1 MAKNATKTGLDYT
14 NAITNSHNE
23 EAKALNIIDV
33 GSLVPARYG
42 KVLLEYNSDGT
53 ISKVDYLSNGVYQET
68 RVVCNADSVGSAHKT
83 TVNFTGR
90 TPQLLAGKAFVVH
103 DAIGAT
109 AIWFNMDNSNTEPI
123 VSGTYRSIEVNI
135 LSSDNPSTI
144 ASKTSQKVH
153 SDPLFISMYS
163 LYYTI
168 ISVANA
174 GIRPDSYDV
183 NSGVSL
189 KNTSGSNAQTLN
201 NKVWHI
207 SIPSTDYYVW
217 YSVSGGGTDPLIPG
231 KTGIMVNVPLGATAN
246 TVANS
251 TKIALQNTQKFTVTV
266 KEDNLLITNNY
277 VGVCTDPE
285 EGNSN
290 FVIFVQRSGED
301 RNLLVTLLLG
311 YNSNGELISVERP

>member
-1 MAKNATKTGLDYT
+1 MAKNASKTTLDYT
-14 NAITNSHNE
+14 NVLTNSHNE

-33 GSLVPARYG
+33 GSFVPVRYG
-42 KVLLEYNSDGT
+42 KVLLEYNIDGT

-83 TVNFTGR
+83 TVNFNGR

-109 AIWFNMDNSNTEPI
+109 AIWFNMDGSNTEPT
-123 VSGTYRSIEVNI
+123 VSGTYRSVEINI
-135 LSSDNPSTI
+135 SSSDNPATL
-144 ASKTSQKVH
+144 ASKTSQKMH
-153 SDPLFISMYS
+153 ADPLFISMYS

-168 ISVANA
+168 ISAANP

-189 KNTSGSNAQTLN
+189 KNTAGSNAQSLN
-201 NKVWHI
+201 GKVWYI
-207 SIPSTDYYVW
+207 NTPSDQYYVW
-217 YSVSGGGTDPLIPG
+217 YNVSGGGIDPLIPS
-231 KTGIMVNVPLGATAN
+231 KTGIMVSVPLGATAT
-246 TVANS
+246 TVANN
-251 TKIALQNTQKFTVTV
+251 TKTALQATLKFTVTV

-277 VGVCTDPE
+277 VGVCTDPD
-285 EGNSN
+285 EGNSD
-290 FVIFVQRSGED
+290 FVIFVQRSGENRD
-301 RNLLVTLLLG
+301 LLVTLLLG